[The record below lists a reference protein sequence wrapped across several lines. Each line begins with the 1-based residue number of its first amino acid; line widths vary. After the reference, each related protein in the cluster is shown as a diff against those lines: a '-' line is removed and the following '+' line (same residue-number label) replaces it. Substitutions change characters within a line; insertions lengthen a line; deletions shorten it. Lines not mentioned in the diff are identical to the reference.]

1 MQALTDMALLGI
13 WDRGQDRSPVD
24 RGLLLLA
31 AALPKLDAEC
41 RADLSIGER
50 DAAILRL
57 RQVTLG
63 RQLPGCAVCPRCG
76 ERLEFEL
83 DAEHLLAELPQP
95 APRELNLGGG
105 LRFRLPSSRDLAT
118 AAQAGDVDEFAHKL
132 LQLCCVDP
140 PAISES
146 PPGALLA
153 DIEAR
158 LASEDLADIQLRFD
172 CIACGEAWAEHLD
185 IVSYF
190 WEEIGRRAR
199 RLLDDVHWLAVCYG
213 WTEGQILALSDARR
227 DAYLQRCGA

>member
-13 WDRGQDRSPVD
+13 WDRGQDCGPVD
-24 RGLLLLA
+24 RALLLLA
-31 AALPKLDAEC
+31 AALPDLDTEC
-41 RADLSIGER
+41 RTDLCIGER

-57 RQVTLG
+57 RRATLG
-63 RQLPGCAVCPRCG
+63 RQLKGCVICPRCG

-95 APRELNLGGG
+95 ALHELGLGNG
-105 LRFRLPSSRDLAT
+105 LRFRLPSSRDLA
-118 AAQAGDVDEFAHKL
+118 AAADAGNVDEAVHKL

-140 PAISES
+140 QAASAPSDT
-146 PPGALLA
+146 LLA
-153 DIEAR
+153 EVEAR

-172 CIACGEAWAEHLD
+172 CIACGEAWIDHLD

-190 WEEIGRRAR
+190 WDEIGQRAR
-199 RLLDDVHWLAVCYG
+199 HLLDDVHWLAACYG
-213 WTEGQILALSDARR
+213 WTEGQILALSSARR